1 MKNTFTKL
9 WAKLNGFFFF
19 LFVTLPI
26 YYKPVFAVTKTSEDF
41 MAKFAMLIDEYK
53 TELGIVLSIGVLL
66 SIVIFI
72 YHCVMLNAHA
82 NNPSKRAQDIS
93 NLLITGVCLAAQGSA
108 TIILGIIY
116 YMFGA

>member
-1 MKNTFTKL
+1 METKL
-9 WAKLNGFFFF
+9 TKMWAKLNGFLFF
-19 LFVTLPI
+19 LFATFPI
-26 YYKPVFAVTKTSEDF
+26 YFKSAFAVTKTNEDF

-53 TELGIVLSIGVLL
+53 TELGIVLSIGILL

>member
-1 MKNTFTKL
+1 MTIKLTKL
-9 WAKLNGFFFF
+9 WGKINGFFFF
-19 LFVTLPI
+19 LFATFPI
-26 YYKPVFAVTKTSEDF
+26 YFKIAFATKTAGDF

-53 TELGIVLSIGVLL
+53 LEVGIVLSIGVLL
-66 SIVIFI
+66 SIAIFI

>member
-1 MKNTFTKL
+1 MKTKLTKL
-9 WAKLNGFFFF
+9 WTKLNGVFFF

-26 YYKPVFAVTKTSEDF
+26 YFKPAFAITKTSEDF

-53 TELGIVLSIGVLL
+53 TELGIVLSIGVLI

-82 NNPSKRAQDIS
+82 NNPRARSQDIS

-116 YMFGA
+116 FMFGA